1 MIRRIPFLVG
11 VIGIVSEILIIYL
24 YNTFL
29 VRDDNG
35 YRYFVYGY
43 RYFVYFDI
51 KNQIFEIDNN
61 ISL

>member
-35 YRYFVYGY
+35 YRYFVY
-43 RYFVYFDI
+43 FDI